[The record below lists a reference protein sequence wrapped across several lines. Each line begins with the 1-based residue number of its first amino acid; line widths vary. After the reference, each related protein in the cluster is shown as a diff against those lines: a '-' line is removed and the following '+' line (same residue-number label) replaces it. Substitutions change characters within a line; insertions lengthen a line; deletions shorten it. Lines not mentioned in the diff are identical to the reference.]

1 MGKYVIIKHINS
13 SSGTK
18 VPVII
23 LDGLGEVLEFEELQE
38 AEDLKE
44 LFQKNSDSGYTYTVK
59 KI

>member
-1 MGKYVIIKHINS
+1 MGKYCIIKHINS
-13 SSGTK
+13 INGTK

-23 LDGLGEVLEFEELQE
+23 LDSLGEVLEFEELQE

-44 LFQKNSDSGYTYTVK
+44 LFQKNSDSGYTYIVK

>member
-1 MGKYVIIKHINS
+1 MGKYCIIKHINS
-13 SSGTK
+13 INGTK

-23 LDGLGEVLEFEELQE
+23 LDSLGEVLEFEELHE